1 MHENIIVN
9 YKKYSS
15 LFWKN
20 GFYIP
25 IVSVLLYQ
33 ASGDLFLSSI
43 IGLKLFPANFFY
55 WFYEKFTY
63 FPEPYKRLNQFKQFV
78 RLTDSGH
85 IVSFVYYFYP
95 QFFPIAFNLHFIITL
110 GYWYSVI
117 VLKMSDTTEFIDGEY
132 VVWFNNLWAYAVHG
146 IPLVLLIRELMVQD
160 VCYHYFTV
168 NDLYYSY
175 AWVYSWLLFV
185 YLPWR
190 YFTKDPVYSILD
202 TNGPF
207 SIKIKIFTIMNVA
220 LFISNIVGYYISQI
234 ICKYQ

>member
-1 MHENIIVN
+1 MSENIVIN
-9 YKKYSS
+9 YKKYSN

-25 IVSVLLYQ
+25 MVSVLLYQ
-33 ASGDLFLSSI
+33 ATGNLFLSI
-43 IGLKLFPANFFY
+43 IVGLKLFPTNFFY
-55 WFYEKFTY
+55 WFYEKFAY
-63 FPEPYKRLNQFKQFV
+63 FPEPYKHLNQLKQFV

-95 QFFPIAFNLHFIITL
+95 PFFPIAFNIHFIITL

-117 VLKMSDTTEFIDGEY
+117 VLKMSDTTEVIDDEY
-132 VVWFNNLWAYAVHG
+132 IVWFNNLWAYAVHAVP
-146 IPLVLLIRELMVQD
+146 IVLLIRELILQD
-160 VCYHYFTV
+160 VCVVYFTT

-175 AWVYSWLLFV
+175 VWVYSWLFLV
-185 YLPWR
+185 YAPWR
-190 YFTKDPVYSILD
+190 YYTKDPVYSILD
-202 TNGPF
+202 ANGPF

-220 LFISNIVGYYISQI
+220 VFVSNIIGYFISHT